1 MIRRFIKLR
10 DDKQNHHLVRSS
22 EQCKIEL
29 SSKPEHR
36 VDLSFIER
44 DLSEVVTRELFAE
57 AVNRPVE
64 KMTALMDEAIIQA
77 GCKPDL
83 VYVTGGSGQSPV
95 IRQAIKEKIGEVEVL
110 DGDHF
115 GSVAS
120 GLTVWAERLFR

>member
-1 MIRRFIKLR
+1 M
-10 DDKQNHHLVRSS
+10 
-22 EQCKIEL
+22 
-29 SSKPEHR
+29 
-36 VDLSFIER
+36 
-44 DLSEVVTRELFAE
+44 VTRELFAE

-64 KMTALMDEAIIQA
+64 KMTALMDEAIVQA

>member
-1 MIRRFIKLR
+1 
-10 DDKQNHHLVRSS
+10 VRSS

-29 SSKPEHR
+29 SSKDEHQ
-36 VDLSFIER
+36 VDLTFVEKG
-44 DLSEVVTRELFAE
+44 LSETISRELFAE
-57 AVNRPVE
+57 AANRPIE
-64 KMTALMDEAIIQA
+64 KMAALMDEAIQQA

-95 IRQAIKEKIGEVEVL
+95 IRQAIKERIGDVEVV

-120 GLTVWAERLFR
+120 GLTVWAERLFS